1 MLMCREGTPLR
12 TVQEIQQVAKL
23 KTLDA
28 RGPHNLS
35 KNKISKTMFVLE
47 RIIAYFFLH
56 CSKNLYLRIF
66 FFNFMYVEIQVTCE

>member
-1 MLMCREGTPLR
+1 MLMCREGTPPR

-23 KTLDA
+23 KTLGA
-28 RGPHNLS
+28 RGPH
-35 KNKISKTMFVLE
+35 KTMFVLE

-66 FFNFMYVEIQVTCE
+66 FFLFYVRGNSGDLRIATH